1 MAKKKKT
8 GGRNPVD
15 PRKKVV
21 LVGFYIQQ
29 SIIDSIGGMAQVRQ
43 LAKTYIESRADADDV
58 GRMAM
63 HG

>member
-8 GGRNPVD
+8 GGRKRMHPAD
-15 PRKKVV
+15 KAV
-21 LVGFYIQQ
+21 LVGFYTKR
-29 SIIDSIGGMAQVRQ
+29 STVDSLGGMDTVRE
-43 LAKTYIESRADADDV
+43 LAKRLIEGRAEADEV